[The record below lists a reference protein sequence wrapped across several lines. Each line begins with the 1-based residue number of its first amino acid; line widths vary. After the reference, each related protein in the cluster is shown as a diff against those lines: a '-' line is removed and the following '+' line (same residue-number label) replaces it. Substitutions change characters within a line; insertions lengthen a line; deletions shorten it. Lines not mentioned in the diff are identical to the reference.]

1 MSATGDAA
9 RAAHDEELKHP
20 MPVIEI
26 ELAEVQKYGEI
37 QLAVIEI
44 TNKQNEKAR
53 VWVSAT
59 SIGSDV
65 NIGFSYNQN
74 SNDRLLGMT
83 MVEGSIT
90 PSFKSK
96 LTITHL

>member
-26 ELAEVQKYGEI
+26 ELAEIQKYGNI
-37 QLAVIEI
+37 QLAVIEV
-44 TNKQNEKAR
+44 TNEQNEKAR
-53 VWVSAT
+53 VWVNAT
-59 SIGSDV
+59 TVGPDV
-65 NIGFSYNQN
+65 NIIFSYIENC
-74 SNDRLLGMT
+74 NDRTVLLGMT

-90 PSFKSK
+90 PPFKK
-96 LTITHL
+96 

>member
-9 RAAHDEELKHP
+9 RAAHDAELKHP

-26 ELAEVQKYGEI
+26 ELSEIQKYGEM

-44 TNKQNEKAR
+44 TNEQNEKAR
-53 VWVSAT
+53 VWVNAT
-59 SIGSDV
+59 STEANV

-74 SNDRLLGMT
+74 SNARLLGMT

-90 PSFKSK
+90 PTFKK
-96 LTITHL
+96 